1 MALPI
6 IAVAIA
12 KFLIRKSAVSAIF
25 KKNDKPIKLGLS
37 PIRVYAKLVVNAP
50 NMSSTVNTAGAK
62 KIRDIMRFARKKLIE
77 FTPIAPTP
85 EKGKKL
91 QAGHPGFAKRGWK
104 LVGKGMRTTVTNQVP
119 YINLLDNGYSNQATN
134 GIINPTLEAIRSKF
148 T

>member
-62 KIRDIMRFARKKLIE
+62 KITDIMRFARKKLIE
-77 FTPIAPTP
+77 FTPID
-85 EKGKKL
+85 KSRGKK